1 MPTEEEDFGPYI
13 KPSVPR
19 KNAEV
24 MGHTYELPEDQD
36 FTALVNTC
44 LYDLCTE
51 DKLRIP
57 AIVNHLLTRHQQQV
71 MKNYHPFHAENAP
84 LLALTGVTD
93 WDTAAAAVER
103 IRGRELIF
111 NPNAPFTPHQMGTS
125 LT

>member
-1 MPTEEEDFGPYI
+1 MESAILYEDKVPTEEEDFGPYI
-13 KPSVPR
+13 EPSVPR

-71 MKNYHPFHAENAP
+71 MKNYHPFHA
-84 LLALTGVTD
+84 
-93 WDTAAAAVER
+93 
-103 IRGRELIF
+103 
-111 NPNAPFTPHQMGTS
+111 
-125 LT
+125 